1 MNLAKKGF
9 LITFEGIE
17 GSGKSTQVGLLASK
31 LREEGYTIEVTREP
45 GGTRIGELIR
55 TITHSKENVDLTA
68 VTEGYLMAA
77 SRSQHVREIIK
88 PALDA
93 GKIVISDRFIDSS
106 LAYQG
111 YGRGLGESVIMDL
124 NKLAMD
130 GVYVDVT
137 IFLDVIASVGL
148 ARRNGSEK
156 IDRLDLQQKDF
167 YDRVYQGYKTI
178 IGKDKPRFIVVDSNR
193 SIEEVADVIWGEVVN
208 RLINIKIQEPNDKK
222 KLCIG
227 AE

>member
-1 MNLAKKGF
+1 MTLLKKGF
-9 LITFEGIE
+9 FITFEGIE
-17 GSGKSTQVGLLASK
+17 GSGKSTQVGFLASK

-55 TITHSKENVDLTA
+55 TITHSKDNVDLTA
-68 VTEGYLMAA
+68 VSEGYLMAA
-77 SRSQHVREIIK
+77 SRAQHVREIIK
-88 PALDA
+88 PALDS

-111 YGRGLGESVIMDL
+111 YGRDLGESVIMDL

-130 GVYVDVT
+130 GVHVDTT
-137 IFLDVIASVGL
+137 IFLDVTATAGL

-178 IGKDKPRFIVVDSNR
+178 IEKEKQRFIVVDSSKN
-193 SIEEVADVIWGEVVN
+193 IEEVAGVIWEEVRKRIEQITN
-208 RLINIKIQEPNDKK
+208 NK
-222 KLCIG
+222 
-227 AE
+227 